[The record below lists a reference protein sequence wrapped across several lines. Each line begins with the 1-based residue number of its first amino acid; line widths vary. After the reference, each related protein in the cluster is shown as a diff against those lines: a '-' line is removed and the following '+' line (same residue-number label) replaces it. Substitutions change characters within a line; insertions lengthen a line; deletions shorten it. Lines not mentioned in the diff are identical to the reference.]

1 MMLPW
6 SEPLQPCAN
15 CKRFGGYTRKRGR
28 SKHWIR
34 VCNCCNLKYDV
45 LCPKKEAKP

>member
-1 MMLPW
+1 MLPW
-6 SEPLQPCAN
+6 DEPLKPCVN
-15 CKRFGGYTRKRGR
+15 CKRFGGYTYKRGR